1 MSNFFPA
8 NVPLVN
14 YFFYNSTL
22 TASGPNLP
30 LAGGFVFFR
39 DNNDHDIDKNTYSD
53 VSDPNAP
60 VVNPNPLPLNAVGA
74 WPLFYAEAGV
84 YYIVIT
90 GPDADFD
97 NPIWTL
103 ENVNFAGEPGSSSTN
118 VINYISNGQFLL
130 HNDLPAEGVYAA
142 GEIRE
147 PITPIAYGGWTFDRT
162 IGSTSTDLVTF
173 ERYDEWISNPTGNP
187 RFNCRVKCTDFDTS
201 DTVKDVRIKF
211 PDVNSF
217 SSNIQQYTFA
227 FSAINNVMGN
237 FPVDLYLIK
246 NFGTGGSDQTQTLLT
261 NFTITGAQTDFYYAF
276 IFGDNED
283 QAIGAANDDYVQLAL
298 RMSRNTTFDI
308 SLTDGQLQSGN
319 LIEPAYPESTQQQDV
334 SSALGGGFPIPN
346 PDGSDLYLLPRLTK
360 TGWVYDDTEIGDVDF
375 KSQFIEY
382 DLITG
387 LHATSNLML
396 PAGYKYITADYS
408 PLGIPFRRLFNE
420 YFDDTTGVN
429 VPAYG
434 TGSDYLTCG
443 FSGSGNQLIFS
454 NNSAGTV
461 TAAAQGSLSTT
472 FTIGIVH
479 QGDTGY
485 FCRSYLTSAN
495 TFYIENTNA
504 GAVTAIDAG
513 TSGFTVATI
522 QIGTSILPNISSVQ
536 TVAASA
542 MTGGDY
548 FGFYTYSGAP
558 QQRYL
563 WVTID
568 GVGADPAPG
577 GTGTLVAL
585 LGTDTDA
592 LVAQKIRTGLNGW
605 EVTSVLTAAASVIPP
620 GAFFT
625 INSTGAAY
633 VPWYR
638 KDGAGVE
645 PVAAG
650 TKIPIDIAGAD
661 TDTQVATKTQIAM
674 NSYSFANPD
683 PRGCFLRVANS
694 GATVD
699 PGVRWSMVP
708 GIIGTDK
715 IGTFELSANIQHD
728 HLSPT
733 GNNFILDLPGFG
745 VVGGSGASDSGLNA
759 VQPSGISESRG
770 INMNF
775 NLGIRY

>member
-1 MSNFFPA
+1 MSIFFPA

-14 YFFYNSTL
+14 YFFYNYTL
-22 TASGPNLP
+22 TSSGPNLP
-30 LAGGFVFFR
+30 LSGGFVYFR

-53 VSDPNAP
+53 VTDPNNP
-60 VVNPNPLPLNAVGA
+60 VVNPNPLPLNVVGA
-74 WPLFYAEAGV
+74 WPLFYAEAGL

-118 VINYISNGQFLL
+118 VINYIANGQFLL
-130 HNDLPAEGVYAA
+130 HNDLPAEDSFAA
-142 GEIRE
+142 GEIRD
-147 PITPIAYGGWTFDRT
+147 PITPIAYAGWTFERT
-162 IGSTSTDLVTF
+162 PASASTDFVTF

-187 RFNCRVKCTDFDTS
+187 RFNCRVRCTNFDTH
-201 DTVKDVRIKF
+201 DTVKDIRIKF

-217 SSNIQQYTFA
+217 ASNVQQYTFA
-227 FSAINNVMGN
+227 FSAINNVVGN
-237 FPVDLYLIK
+237 FPVELYLIK
-246 NFGTGGSDQTQTLLT
+246 NFGTDGSPETQTLLT
-261 NFTITGAQTDFYYAF
+261 TFIITGAQTDFYYAF

-283 QAIGAANDDYVQLAL
+283 KAIGAANDDYVQLAL
-298 RMSRNTTFDI
+298 RMNRDTTFDI
-308 SLTDGQLQSGN
+308 SLTDGQMQSGN
-319 LIEPAYPESTQQQDV
+319 LIEPAYPTTTQEQTV
-334 SSALGGGFPIPN
+334 SLALGGGFPIPN

-375 KSQFIEY
+375 KSQSIEY
-382 DLITG
+382 DPITG
-387 LHATSNLML
+387 LHSTSNLML

-408 PLGIPFRRLFNE
+408 PLGIPFSRLFNK

-429 VPAYG
+429 VPEYG

-454 NNSAGTV
+454 NNASGTV
-461 TAAAQGSLSTT
+461 TAAAQGSPSTT
-472 FTIGIVH
+472 FTIGVVH

-485 FCRSYLTSAN
+485 FCRSYLVSAD
-495 TFYIENTNA
+495 TFYIEDTNA
-504 GAVTAIDAG
+504 GVVTAIDAG
-513 TSGFTVATI
+513 TSGFTINTAPQV
-522 QIGTSILPNISSVQ
+522 GTSVVPNISSVTTIVATGLAGLYFAFHTYNATEQPYYCWFTVDGLGSDPTPIGGGTAIRVNLLLTDTAAIVAQKIRTSLNGWEVTSVQ

-542 MTGGDY
+542 
-548 FGFYTYSGAP
+548 
-558 QQRYL
+558 
-563 WVTID
+563 I
-568 GVGADPAPG
+568 PA
-577 GTGTLVAL
+577 
-585 LGTDTDA
+585 
-592 LVAQKIRTGLNGW
+592 
-605 EVTSVLTAAASVIPP
+605 

-625 INSTGAAY
+625 IHSTGATY

-661 TDTQVATKTQIAM
+661 TNTQVATKTQIAM
-674 NSYSFANPD
+674 NSYSFATPD
-683 PRGCFLRVANS
+683 PRGCFLRVANL
-694 GATVD
+694 GTTID

-715 IGTFELSANIQHD
+715 IGTFELSQNLSHQHNAD
-728 HLSPT
+728 IDPFNTS
-733 GNNFILDLPGFG
+733 
-745 VVGGSGASDSGLNA
+745 GSGFIAQGAEYIFNPELVDASG
-759 VQPSGISESRG
+759 GTESRG